1 MEFFVPMKEIPNT
14 THQQKKVTVAKNGKP
29 VFYEPAE
36 LKAAREKLTAHLAK
50 FVPETK
56 FKKLVILQVK
66 WLYPKEKH
74 ENGSYKTTRPDL
86 DNMMKLLQ
94 DCMTDLGFWDDDRL
108 IAGLHVEK
116 FWSEVPGIYI
126 KIEGA

>member
-1 MEFFVPMKEIPNT
+1 M
-14 THQQKKVTVAKNGKP
+14 TVAKNGKP

-94 DCMTDLGFWDDDRL
+94 DCMTDLGFWEDDRL

>member
-1 MEFFVPMKEIPNT
+1 MPMKDIPNT

-66 WLYPKEKH
+66 WLYRMVIT
-74 ENGSYKTTRPDL
+74 KTEAIR
-86 DNMMKLLQ
+86 
-94 DCMTDLGFWDDDRL
+94 RL
-108 IAGLHVEK
+108 SQT
-116 FWSEVPGIYI
+116 WTT
-126 KIEGA
+126 